1 MSKAEVLHIGSIM
14 MFNIKAL
21 TRLAF
26 TQLDTFNMG
35 TVRTPEGLK

>member
-1 MSKAEVLHIGSIM
+1 LISRR
-14 MFNIKAL
+14 F

-26 TQLDTFNMG
+26 TQLDTFKMG